1 MGNSVQKNYSIS
13 PNIKDLQKKI
23 EQLIKENEKLKKKI
37 YNLESIQN
45 NENIILKNNN
55 LDIIDEQLKLSIKK
69 LVDDLLSNENINLD
83 ILPDYVERKI
93 YENVFT
99 VAIGLLKETLEKTK
113 ITILNQDITF
123 NLHPS

>member
-1 MGNSVQKNYSIS
+1 MGNSMQKNYCIS
-13 PNIKDLQKKI
+13 PNMKDLQEKI
-23 EQLIKENEKLKKKI
+23 EQLIKENEKLKKNI
-37 YNLESIQN
+37 QNLESKKA
-45 NENIILKNNN
+45 NETIILKNNN
-55 LDIIDEQLKLSIKK
+55 LNIIDEQLQISIKK